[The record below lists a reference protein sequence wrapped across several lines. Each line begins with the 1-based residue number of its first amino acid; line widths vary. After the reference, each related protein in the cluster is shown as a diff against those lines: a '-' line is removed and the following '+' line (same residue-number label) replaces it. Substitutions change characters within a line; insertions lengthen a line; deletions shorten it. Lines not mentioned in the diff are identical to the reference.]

1 MHIGKYFGLSAAFIV
16 GGCATSETMVLK
28 PYRLEN
34 GVVLQDVVT
43 VGGNGKGTAPVV
55 TAVKTFELAGNKT
68 RLVHS
73 ASGSEGSMGSAVAR
87 AVASGVAAG
96 VPAAVAQVIANRADG
111 ERITVSNS
119 NSSSPVNT
127 NTNTPTNTN
136 NPTNTNT
143 NNPTNTNTNN
153 PTNTNTNTS
162 MPTNTNT
169 NTNNND
175 NAPEPD
181 ANEASDRRL
190 KRDIARLA
198 ELANGLGIY
207 RFRYLWSDEV
217 FVGVM
222 AQEVLE
228 VMPEAVV
235 IGSDGYMRV
244 NYTKLGIEML
254 SLEQWTSRLV
264 AGVPSSRALR
274 MDHRSLAL
282 ASR

>member
-143 NNPTNTNTNN
+143 N
-153 PTNTNTNTS
+153 TS

-169 NTNNND
+169 ND

-198 ELANGLGIY
+198 ELANGLGVY

>member
-1 MHIGKYFGLSAAFIV
+1 M
-16 GGCATSETMVLK
+16 
-28 PYRLEN
+28 
-34 GVVLQDVVT
+34 VLQDVVT

-169 NTNNND
+169 NTNTND

-198 ELANGLGIY
+198 ELANGLGVY
-207 RFRYLWSDEV
+207 RFRYLWSDDV
-217 FVGVM
+217 FVGVVV
-222 AQEVLE
+222 QEALGVR
-228 VMPEAVV
+228 PEAVV
-235 IGSDGYMRV
+235 TGQDGFIRVIYRRPAAKCCPRDSGSHV
-244 NYTKLGIEML
+244 L
-254 SLEQWTSRLV
+254 RLV
-264 AGVPSSRALR
+264 LR
-274 MDHRSLAL
+274 QRMRCARTVDRLRLAI
-282 ASR
+282 A

>member
-127 NTNTPTNTN
+127 GLSGILCGGPV
-136 NPTNTNT
+136 
-143 NNPTNTNTNN
+143 
-153 PTNTNTNTS
+153 S
-162 MPTNTNT
+162 SVE
-169 NTNNND
+169 
-175 NAPEPD
+175 EPLAKD
-181 ANEASDRRL
+181 DGELCLCLDPFPRRPFPLLGRVVKNE
-190 KRDIARLA
+190 I
-198 ELANGLGIY
+198 
-207 RFRYLWSDEV
+207 
-217 FVGVM
+217 
-222 AQEVLE
+222 
-228 VMPEAVV
+228 
-235 IGSDGYMRV
+235 
-244 NYTKLGIEML
+244 
-254 SLEQWTSRLV
+254 
-264 AGVPSSRALR
+264 
-274 MDHRSLAL
+274 
-282 ASR
+282 

>member
-111 ERITVSNS
+111 ERRDCQEFCAVGRF
-119 NSSSPVNT
+119 SSVE
-127 NTNTPTNTN
+127 
-136 NPTNTNT
+136 
-143 NNPTNTNTNN
+143 
-153 PTNTNTNTS
+153 
-162 MPTNTNT
+162 
-169 NTNNND
+169 
-175 NAPEPD
+175 EPLAKD
-181 ANEASDRRL
+181 DGELCLCLDPFPRRPFPLLGRVVKNE
-190 KRDIARLA
+190 I
-198 ELANGLGIY
+198 
-207 RFRYLWSDEV
+207 
-217 FVGVM
+217 
-222 AQEVLE
+222 
-228 VMPEAVV
+228 
-235 IGSDGYMRV
+235 
-244 NYTKLGIEML
+244 
-254 SLEQWTSRLV
+254 
-264 AGVPSSRALR
+264 
-274 MDHRSLAL
+274 
-282 ASR
+282 